1 MSAATLPSVVRT
13 SAECISVVKVGVI
26 SCGAT
31 HIVAWF
37 ESQTCSDRNAHG
49 SKDGRVKR
57 ARSLMVRSARPDSK
71 RAQARRFGVTRVVDQ
86 IVR

>member
-1 MSAATLPSVVRT
+1 MVRT
-13 SAECISVVKVGVI
+13 SGECISVVKVGVI

-31 HIVAWF
+31 HIDSRLVRVADVLRA
-37 ESQTCSDRNAHG
+37 SDRNAHG